1 MFPLLIIIVIVL
13 FCLVY
18 LAKGSLS
25 FNKRTSI
32 FMNMVKK
39 IEYFL
44 DCSSPW
50 TYLSFRGILELSK
63 LKNFEIVWKPILV
76 GGIFNTTNPSV
87 YESRKNPVIEKLNYS
102 QKDMK
107 DWELVRNIT
116 INWPKIFPINSVKAM
131 RGAFYFLDKGGIEDY
146 LESVFSAY
154 WTKGQDISSNDF
166 LAVLIK
172 ELGGSPEEFLEFIGT
187 DETKARLIAN
197 TQELMDRGGF
207 GSPTFFIDEKDMYF
221 GNDRLQLI
229 EKALD

>member
-1 MFPLLIIIVIVL
+1 MD
-13 FCLVY
+13 
-18 LAKGSLS
+18 
-25 FNKRTSI
+25 
-32 FMNMVKK
+32 MVKK

-50 TYLSFRGILELSK
+50 TYLSFRGILELSQ
-63 LKNFEIVWKPILV
+63 LKKFEIVWKPILV

-154 WTKGQDISSNDF
+154 WTKGQDISSDDF
-166 LAVLIK
+166 LAMLIK
-172 ELGGSPEEFLEFIGT
+172 ELGGSPAEFLEFIGT

>member
-1 MFPLLIIIVIVL
+1 MVIVL
-13 FCLVY
+13 FYLVY
-18 LAKGSLS
+18 EAKGSLS

-50 TYLSFRGILELSK
+50 TYLSFRGILELSQ

-107 DWELVRNIT
+107 DWERVRNIT
-116 INWPKIFPINSVKAM
+116 VNWPKIFPINSVKAM

-154 WTKGQDISSNDF
+154 WTKGQDISSDDF
-166 LAVLIK
+166 LAMLIK
-172 ELGGSPEEFLEFIGT
+172 ELGGSPAEFLEFIGT
-187 DETKARLIAN
+187 DETKERLIAN

>member
-1 MFPLLIIIVIVL
+1 MD
-13 FCLVY
+13 
-18 LAKGSLS
+18 
-25 FNKRTSI
+25 
-32 FMNMVKK
+32 MVKK

-50 TYLSFRGILELSK
+50 TYLSFRGILELSQ

-107 DWELVRNIT
+107 DWERVRNIT

-154 WTKGQDISSNDF
+154 WTKGQDISSDDF
-166 LAVLIK
+166 LAMLIK
-172 ELGGSPEEFLEFIGT
+172 ELGGSPAEFLEFIGT

>member
-1 MFPLLIIIVIVL
+1 
-13 FCLVY
+13 
-18 LAKGSLS
+18 
-25 FNKRTSI
+25 
-32 FMNMVKK
+32 MNMVKK

-50 TYLSFRGILELSK
+50 TYLSFRGILELSQ

-107 DWELVRNIT
+107 DWERVRNIT

-154 WTKGQDISSNDF
+154 WTKGQDISSDDF
-166 LAVLIK
+166 LAMLIK
-172 ELGGSPEEFLEFIGT
+172 ELGGSPAEFLEFIGT

>member
-1 MFPLLIIIVIVL
+1 
-13 FCLVY
+13 
-18 LAKGSLS
+18 
-25 FNKRTSI
+25 
-32 FMNMVKK
+32 MVKK

-50 TYLSFRGILELSK
+50 TYLSFRGILELSQ
-63 LKNFEIVWKPILV
+63 LKKFEIVWKPILV

-87 YESRKNPVIEKLNYS
+87 YESRKNPVVEKLNYS

-107 DWELVRNIT
+107 DWERVRNIT

-131 RGAFYFLDKGGIEDY
+131 RGAFYFLDNGGIEDY

-154 WTKGQDISSNDF
+154 WTKGQDISSDDF
-166 LAVLIK
+166 LAILIK
-172 ELGGSPEEFLEFIGT
+172 ELGGSPEDFLEFIGT

-207 GSPTFFIDEKDMYF
+207 GSPTFFINEKDMYF

-229 EKALD
+229 EQALD